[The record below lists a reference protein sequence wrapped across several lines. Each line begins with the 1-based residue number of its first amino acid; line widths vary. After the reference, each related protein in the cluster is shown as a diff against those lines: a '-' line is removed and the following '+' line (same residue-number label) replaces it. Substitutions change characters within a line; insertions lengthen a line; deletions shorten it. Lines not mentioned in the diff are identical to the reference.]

1 MLAAVIPLA
10 LPLAIFKWY
19 CCRTFD
25 KRMHYYCEGLSEKR
39 QKCRS
44 EQQFVHFALS
54 EPPNDPQSLKLQRSI
69 DGVAKE

>member
-10 LPLAIFKWY
+10 LPLA
-19 CCRTFD
+19 
-25 KRMHYYCEGLSEKR
+25 CEGLSEKR